1 MVNGD
6 KLGNSYISGFGDGDG
21 QGYGGG
27 YGYGYGDGD
36 GYGDGYGYGYGNGT
50 GYGYRSYGMVIG
62 SVGKHEVR
70 HLSPWP
76 YVRVGCKVH
85 HVDTW
90 RDKWLEI
97 AEYEEEVE
105 VSQAEVDALF
115 TKVTTTQHG

>member
-1 MVNGD
+1 MLDWVSDTGDGYGASYGAGYVLGYGNGYGD
-6 KLGNSYISGFGDGDG
+6 GFGYSYSEGDGDG
-21 QGYGGG
+21 LFNGH
-27 YGYGYGDGD
+27 
-36 GYGDGYGYGYGNGT
+36 GNEGR
-50 GYGYRSYGMVIG
+50 GRVIG

-97 AEYEEEVE
+97 AEEHGVE
-105 VSQAEVDALF
+105 ASKDDVDALL
-115 TKVTTTQHG
+115 KKCGGSCD